1 MPYHHGSE
9 RKKFEAR
16 QDALREQYQQ
26 ADMPEADIQ
35 ALYQLDLQEFLS
47 ERRYREHTQA
57 FDVKNLPES
66 RTDNSS
72 CLLWVEEVDDP
83 ALAERLKVLSQ
94 KDLEVLTLY
103 MLEGYSQI
111 EIASRLNLSQQNI
124 SRRIARLKK
133 YLDIS
138 GQV

>member
-1 MPYHHGSE
+1 
-9 RKKFEAR
+9 
-16 QDALREQYQQ
+16 
-26 ADMPEADIQ
+26 
-35 ALYQLDLQEFLS
+35 LQEFLS

-57 FDVKNLPES
+57 FDVKNLPVS

-83 ALAERLKVLSQ
+83 ALVERLKVLSQ
-94 KDLEVLTLY
+94 KNLEVLTLY

-133 YLDIS
+133 HLNIS
-138 GQV
+138 DQV